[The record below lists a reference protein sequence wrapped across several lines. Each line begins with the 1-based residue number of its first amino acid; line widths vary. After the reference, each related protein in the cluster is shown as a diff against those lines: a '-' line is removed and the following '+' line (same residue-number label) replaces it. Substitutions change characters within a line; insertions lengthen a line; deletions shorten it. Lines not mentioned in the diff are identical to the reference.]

1 MNLWNQRLFLTATSE
16 IQIPL
21 PPQTHRHIHDFFF
34 FLMCNMRSF
43 TCIYRRD
50 CVGNFKR
57 VKLQLGVKF
66 SQAMEDFPCVING

>member
-34 FLMCNMRSF
+34 FYVLYEELYMHLQ
-43 TCIYRRD
+43 
-50 CVGNFKR
+50 KR
-57 VKLQLGVKF
+57 LCRKF
-66 SQAMEDFPCVING
+66 